1 MNELHTQVCF
11 DALSVL
17 NNVQYVESGMI
28 LISNVI
34 FLKFFCTS
42 LGLSKKYI
50 YVRLFVQILSQLI
63 NIFDNLFHIHWFTV
77 CNLCG
82 ASHFTGNCPEIK
94 QGTYVS
100 IMPFFGIK

>member
-34 FLKFFCTS
+34 FLKFS
-42 LGLSKKYI
+42 PLGVIKKYI
-50 YVRLFVQILSQLI
+50 YVYDYLFKFYPNSQV
-63 NIFDNLFHIHWFTV
+63 IFGNLFHIHWFTV

>member
-50 YVRLFVQILSQLI
+50 CTIICTNSISTHKLFFVISSIFIGLQFVTCVALHILLEIVRKLSKA
-63 NIFDNLFHIHWFTV
+63 H
-77 CNLCG
+77 
-82 ASHFTGNCPEIK
+82 
-94 QGTYVS
+94 
-100 IMPFFGIK
+100 M